1 MQDLIKR
8 YFWVIGVAAVMLC
21 ATFAAKATA
30 ALLEASVLAD
40 AKKGP
45 KIAPP
50 SRSEPVAKATRSK
63 DGAQFATRNMFCSE
77 CTPAPAAVNLDP
89 QAIAIT
95 GLPLQLLATNVGENF
110 EESYATIVNTES
122 LKQGAFT
129 IGDKMPGASGTIQAI
144 HFKYVDFENNGR
156 SARGTIQAIHFTYV
170 DFDNHGRIERLVLAG
185 ATVPAAPPPVETVA
199 STGTGEGGD
208 EMQQAVDSGIKKIDE
223 TTYEIEKGLIDKV
236 LLNPMAIVKGA
247 RVVPAMKNG
256 KPEGF
261 KMYAIRP
268 TSAFAKLGL
277 TNGDTLTSINGF
289 ELNSADKALEV
300 YTKLREATSLE
311 LEVTRRGK
319 PVTLKYTIR

>member
-21 ATFAAKATA
+21 AVFAANATA

-40 AKKGP
+40 SKKGP
-45 KIAPP
+45 KIAPS

-110 EESYATIVNTES
+110 EESYATIINTES
-122 LKQGAFT
+122 QKQGAFT
-129 IGDKMPGASGTIQAI
+129 FGDKMPGASGTIQAI

-156 SARGTIQAIHFTYV
+156 
-170 DFDNHGRIERLVLAG
+170 IERLVLAG
-185 ATVPAAPPPVETVA
+185 ATVPTAPPPVDTVA
-199 STGTGEGGD
+199 TTATGEGGD
-208 EMQQAVDSGIKKIDE
+208 DMQQAVDSGIKKIDE

-261 KMYAIRP
+261 KLYAIRP